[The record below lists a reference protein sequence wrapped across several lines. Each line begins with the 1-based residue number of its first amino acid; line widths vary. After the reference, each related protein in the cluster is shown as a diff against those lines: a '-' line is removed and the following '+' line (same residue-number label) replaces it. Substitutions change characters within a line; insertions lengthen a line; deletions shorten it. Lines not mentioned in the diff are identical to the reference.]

1 MSLVNLKNQND
12 PMRTKASG
20 AGRSA
25 DLYNLDILDMVRRK
39 FPLILFFL
47 LLGIGLSVM
56 YYLKAPKT
64 FESTAKIFVD
74 EKNAPTMNSD
84 NSAFATD
91 ENVEKYLEILKST
104 KILQPAIDRGN
115 FYNMNLFAE
124 CDDVLFKLREGED
137 FQVMPADTKS
147 NSGVIRLSFS
157 GDTPEECKKV
167 LEDIIDSFDRHIK
180 STTRNI
186 GGENANFV
194 QRAETKWL
202 SRLKDVEKE
211 IESLMVRPELLNV
224 EGKVVNPYQM
234 DLSLLR
240 NDLHKLRSQ
249 RGQAL
254 ARLQKVRE
262 DQALGRSSDDLISEI
277 MFDESNVSDNSYARV
292 NGQLLNL
299 RVEEQDLLNEYGDD
313 HPELKSIR
321 RKISTVELMLQREL
335 GDMRGGRGQA
345 TATPDL
351 VADFIQKTE
360 RQVSL
365 LVAGEKQI
373 EDQVANI
380 QQKSMGVSSLV
391 EKLNALQRERERL
404 ETGYYALIEQMSEVN
419 ALKEHLWRNLSIL
432 DPPSAAE
439 EVAPKLSICLA
450 AGLMLGSLMG
460 LAFAAFKD
468 MAEKTFRSSDDV
480 GAMLDTRVIGHVS
493 LFQKVRSDKRN
504 SKFPE
509 VQPEIVT
516 IHRPAVQASESY
528 RAIRT
533 SLFFQAQEKGAKIIQ
548 VTSPAPGDGKSTT
561 CANLAASIAQSG
573 RRVLLLDADMR
584 KPTQHKMFG
593 VSKDLGLS
601 SVITGEATA
610 MEVVQEVIPDYL
622 SVISAGPIPANP
634 AELLTSARFASI
646 LNEYRDAFD
655 YVIIDT
661 PPMLAVTDPSIICS
675 HSDLVYMVMRIRN
688 GVRTNSL
695 RSKEIID
702 SMGIELGG
710 VIINGLRRR
719 DQKNYE
725 YSGQYGYGTY
735 SYGKTAEVNNK
746 AVRRV
751 RPRGNRADQ
760 RVSSDS

>member
-1 MSLVNLKNQND
+1 MQPK
-12 PMRTKASG
+12 SG
-20 AGRSA
+20 KTA
-25 DLYNLDILDMVRRK
+25 DLYNLDVLDIVRRK
-39 FPLILFFL
+39 FPLILFFV
-47 LLGIGLSVM
+47 LLGIGLSTL
-56 YYLKAPKT
+56 YYFKAPKK

-84 NSAFATD
+84 NSSFVKD

-104 KILQPAIDRGN
+104 KILQPAIERGN
-115 FYNMNLFAE
+115 FYNMHLFAD
-124 CDDVLFKLREGED
+124 CNDVLFELREGED
-137 FQVMPADTKS
+137 FTVTPADVKS
-147 NSGVIRLSFS
+147 DSGVIRLSFA
-157 GDTPEECKKV
+157 GNTPQECQKV
-167 LEDIIDSFDRHIK
+167 LESVIDSFDQHIK

-186 GGENANFV
+186 GGENASFV

-224 EGKVVNPYQM
+224 EGKVINPYQM

-240 NDLHKLRSQ
+240 NDLHELRSQ
-249 RGQAL
+249 RSQAM
-254 ARLQKVRE
+254 ARLRKVQE
-262 DQALGRSSDDLISEI
+262 DQALGRSSDDLITEI
-277 MFDESNVSDNSYARV
+277 MLDESDVSDNSYARV
-292 NGQLLNL
+292 NSQLLDL

-321 RKISTVELMLQREL
+321 RKIDTVEQMLQREL
-335 GDMRGGRGQA
+335 SAMRGGRGKA
-345 TATPDL
+345 NASPDL

-365 LVAGEKQI
+365 LIAGEKQI
-373 EDQVANI
+373 EDEVTKI
-380 QQKSMGVSSLV
+380 QQKSMGVTSLV

-419 ALKEHLWRNLSIL
+419 ALKEHLWRNLSVL

-439 EVAPKLSICLA
+439 EVAPKLGICLA
-450 AGLMLGSLMG
+450 AGLMLGSLLG
-460 LAFAAFKD
+460 LGFAAFKD

-493 LFQKVRSDKRN
+493 LFQKIRAGKRN
-504 SKFPE
+504 AKFPE
-509 VQPEIVT
+509 VQSEIVT
-516 IHRPAVQASESY
+516 IHQPAVQASESY

-533 SLFFQAQEKGAKIIQ
+533 SIFFQSQEKNAKIIQ

-593 VSKDLGLS
+593 LSKDLGLS
-601 SVITGEATA
+601 SVITGESTA
-610 MEVVQEVIPDYL
+610 MEVVQSVIPDYL
-622 SVISAGPIPANP
+622 SVVSAGPIPSNP
-634 AELLTSARFASI
+634 AELLTSARFAAI
-646 LNEYRDAFD
+646 LKEYREAFD
-655 YVIIDT
+655 YVIVDT
-661 PPMLAVTDPSIICS
+661 PPMLAVTDPSIICG
-675 HSDLVYMVMRIRN
+675 HADIVFMVMRIRN
-688 GVRTNSL
+688 GVRTNAL

-710 VIINGLRRR
+710 VIINGLRRG

-725 YSGQYGYGTY
+725 YSGQYGYGSY
-735 SYGKTAEVNNK
+735 SYGQTSEVSNK

-751 RPRGNRADQ
+751 RPRGNRSD
-760 RVSSDS
+760 VHVGSDS